1 MTRKEALSLAMQ
13 ALSETGQNAEAVD
26 VLRTMRE
33 ELPLNRWSAAAIRDA
48 IEQFVLDHGRLPN
61 AADFKRDRTLPP
73 HTVIKNKFGVNLS
86 EWLVDT
92 YPDILELK
100 KKARAA
106 ATERFA
112 QEYHRLQP
120 KSAAEFDRGRGPDCC
135 CWYTI
140 AGYNE
145 TNTWRALLAKLEL
158 PAFSEVAVQKKKREY
173 YVQFEANLDDMPPLR
188 KAVLRQ
194 MVEER
199 DMFFSAT
206 NFKIIQETD
215 EQEPHTQHFALRYVT
230 DGRNAYE
237 TEQAGKRWD

>member
-48 IEQFVLDHGRLPN
+48 IDQFVLDHGRLPN

-100 KKARAA
+100 KKAQAA

-158 PAFSEVAVQKKKREY
+158 PVFSNVAVPKKKREY
-173 YVQFEANLDDMPPLR
+173 YVQFEANLDNMQPFR
-188 KAVLRQ
+188 KDVLRSMIAEGHPVLPTKNLRSVLQ
-194 MVEER
+194 KDEKDPTVE
-199 DMFFSAT
+199 
-206 NFKIIQETD
+206 
-215 EQEPHTQHFALRYVT
+215 HFVLRYVT
-230 DGRNAYE
+230 DRRLAYE
-237 TEQAGKRWD
+237 AKQAGNR

>member
-1 MTRKEALSLAMQ
+1 MTRKEALSIAIQ
-13 ALSETGQNAEAVD
+13 ALSGIEQNVEAVD

-33 ELPLNRWSAAAIRDA
+33 ELPLNRWSEAAIRDS
-48 IEQFVLDHGRLPN
+48 IEQFVLDHRRLPEG
-61 AADFKRDRTLPP
+61 ADFKNDRTLPS

-92 YPDILELK
+92 YPDILELQ

-106 ATERFA
+106 ATERFV

-120 KSAAEFDRGRGPDCC
+120 KSAVEFDRGRVPDCC

-158 PAFSEVAVQKKKREY
+158 PVFSNVAVPKKKREY
-173 YVQFEANLDDMPPLR
+173 YVQFEANLDNMQPFLKD
-188 KAVLRQ
+188 VLRSMIAEGHPALPTKNLRSVLQ
-194 MVEER
+194 RDEKDPTVE
-199 DMFFSAT
+199 
-206 NFKIIQETD
+206 
-215 EQEPHTQHFALRYVT
+215 HFVLRYVT
-230 DGRNAYE
+230 DKRLEYE
-237 TEQAGKRWD
+237 AERR